1 VGRDPPPYPFLKC
14 RGHILTAMPVN
25 IRVADQS
32 GIALVL
38 VLWVVTLLALVA
50 ASSLGSTRTQLELA
64 RNTVENAKA
73 EALADAGVYRAML
86 ALLEPDFGQGWRAD
100 GTPYDF
106 ILADGRIEVSVQ
118 DEAGKIGLNVASE
131 EQLRGLFQ
139 AIGLDAP
146 SSAALAG
153 AIADWRDRDDLR
165 RPDGAEAEDY
175 RKAGLPYGPGNRPF
189 AEIGE
194 LRQVLGMTTALY
206 ERLAPLLTVYS
217 RRQEVD
223 VMTAPREVLLSLF
236 GSSTG
241 EEVLAARQAGPN
253 TAGADIKVG
262 IYGIR
267 TEANTKS
274 GAVFVREAVVGVMG
288 APSQPFQIYDWRR
301 GKTADAGSERESTS
315 ATTSRK
321 ARPPG

>member
-1 VGRDPPPYPFLKC
+1 
-14 RGHILTAMPVN
+14 MPVN
-25 IRVADQS
+25 TRVADES

-38 VLWVVTLLALVA
+38 VLWVVTLMALVA

-73 EALADAGVYRAML
+73 EALADGGVYRAVL
-86 ALLEPDFGQGWRAD
+86 ALLEPDLRQGWRAD
-100 GTPYDF
+100 GTAYDF

-118 DEAGKIGLNVASE
+118 DEAGKIGLNVAPE
-131 EQLRGLFQ
+131 EELRGLFQ
-139 AIGLDAP
+139 ANGLDEP

-153 AIADWRDRDDLR
+153 AIADWRDQDDLR

-194 LRQVLGMTTALY
+194 LRQVLGMTAALY

-223 VMTAPREVLLSLF
+223 LMTAPREVLLSLL
-236 GSSTG
+236 GISTG
-241 EEVLAARQAGPN
+241 EEVLAARQASPN
-253 TAGADIKVG
+253 TAVADIKVG
-262 IYGIR
+262 IYRIR
-267 TEANTKS
+267 TEASTES
-274 GAVFVREAVVGVMG
+274 GAAFVREAVVGIMG
-288 APSQPFQIYDWRR
+288 APSQPFQIYAWRR
-301 GKTADAGSERESTS
+301 GRAANAGSERAECRAGQGVAQLSPFACAQRVS
-315 ATTSRK
+315 AIRQS
-321 ARPPG
+321 APVFS